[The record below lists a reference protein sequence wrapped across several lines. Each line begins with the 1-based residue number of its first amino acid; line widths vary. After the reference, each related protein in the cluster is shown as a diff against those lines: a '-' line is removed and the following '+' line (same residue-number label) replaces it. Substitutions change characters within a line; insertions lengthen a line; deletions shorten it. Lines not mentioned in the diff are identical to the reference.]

1 TAFVEHTVAVGIRP
15 LGVGGV
21 EDESRGRDTAVDAD
35 RGERIVLGGLTG
47 LGRQAQSQSLVESG
61 VRARG
66 RGAESDLGMP
76 LIGSALHV
84 LIEADQPRQLL
95 GTVRRELD
103 HASAA
108 WFSRALFSRA
118 LFSRALLSRVR
129 LRVVP
134 SAARH
139 AVTSCG

>member
-1 TAFVEHTVAVGIRP
+1 
-15 LGVGGV
+15 
-21 EDESRGRDTAVDAD
+21 
-35 RGERIVLGGLTG
+35 
-47 LGRQAQSQSLVESG
+47 AQSQSLVESG

-66 RGAESDLGMP
+66 RGAERDLGMP
-76 LIGSALHV
+76 LIGAALHV

-118 LFSRALLSRVR
+118 LFSRALLSRAR
-129 LRVVP
+129 PRVVP

-139 AVTSCG
+139 AVTSCGVPAVLQRSQRRIAFEPHPDVLDEGAVDRQVRLDVVLVSFIL

>member
-1 TAFVEHTVAVGIRP
+1 
-15 LGVGGV
+15 
-21 EDESRGRDTAVDAD
+21 
-35 RGERIVLGGLTG
+35 RIVLGGLTG
-47 LGRQAQSQSLVESG
+47 LGRQAQSQRLVESG

-66 RGAESDLGMP
+66 RGAERDLGMP
-76 LIGSALHV
+76 LIGAALHV

-108 WFSRALFSRA
+108 RLSRA
-118 LFSRALLSRVR
+118 LFSRALLSRAR

-139 AVTSCG
+139 AVTTCGVPAVLQRSQRRIAFEPHPDILDE

>member
-1 TAFVEHTVAVGIRP
+1 
-15 LGVGGV
+15 
-21 EDESRGRDTAVDAD
+21 
-35 RGERIVLGGLTG
+35 GGLTAV
-47 LGRQAQSQSLVESG
+47 GRQAQSVRLVESG

-66 RGAESDLGMP
+66 RGAERDLGMP
-76 LIGSALHV
+76 LIGAALHV

-108 WFSRALFSRA
+108 RLSRA
-118 LFSRALLSRVR
+118 LFSRALLSRAR

-139 AVTSCG
+139 AVTTCGVPAEIGRASCRASGWVEVVGR